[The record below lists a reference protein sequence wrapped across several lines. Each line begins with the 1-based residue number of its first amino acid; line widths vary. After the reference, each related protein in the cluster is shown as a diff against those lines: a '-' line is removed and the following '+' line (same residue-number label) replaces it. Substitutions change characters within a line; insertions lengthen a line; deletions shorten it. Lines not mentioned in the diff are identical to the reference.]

1 MKRINKTLLIVDDE
15 PLIRATLRE
24 ELPYLGLVVH
34 EASNGE
40 EAVHI
45 LQQERIDMVITDIK
59 MPVKDGFYVLNYIA
73 ENKLEH
79 IVTFV
84 CSGYHQEENEK
95 IADYSISEVV
105 KKPFDLVEFLDLIK
119 KYL

>member
-1 MKRINKTLLIVDDE
+1 MNKKHALIVDDE
-15 PLIRATLRE
+15 SFIRATLRE
-24 ELPYLGLVVH
+24 ELPHLGLVVH

-40 EAVHI
+40 EAVHV
-45 LQQERIDMVITDIK
+45 LQKERIDIVITDIK

-84 CSGYHQEENEK
+84 CSGYHETEDEK
-95 IADYSISEVV
+95 IVDYSIAEVF
-105 KKPFDLVEFLDLIK
+105 KKPFDLLVFLDVLK

>member
-1 MKRINKTLLIVDDE
+1 MNKKHALIVDDE
-15 PLIRATLRE
+15 PFIRATLRE

-40 EAVHI
+40 EAVHV
-45 LQQERIDMVITDIK
+45 LQKERIDIVITDIK

-84 CSGYHQEENEK
+84 CSGYHEAEDDK
-95 IADYSISEVV
+95 IADYSIEGVMR
-105 KKPFDLVEFLDLIK
+105 KPFDLMELLDVLQ